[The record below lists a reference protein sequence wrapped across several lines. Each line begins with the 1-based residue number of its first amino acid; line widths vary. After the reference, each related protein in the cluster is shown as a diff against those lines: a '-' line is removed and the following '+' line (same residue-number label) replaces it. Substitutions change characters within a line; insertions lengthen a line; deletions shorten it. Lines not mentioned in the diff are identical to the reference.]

1 MRHSPHSS
9 QNNHMKKKPTQTP
22 RLQVRAEVCR
32 DLFNFIE
39 TYGMRE
45 HLRIPDIVRKALYLL
60 KSTVEKS
67 K

>member
-1 MRHSPHSS
+1 
-9 QNNHMKKKPTQTP
+9 MKKKPTQTP